1 MKLKLLKTGSLSLG
15 QSVSSRLYCRALSQS
30 LNWGWLLFFRNV
42 THSRAI
48 SNALSLLLL
57 FAACVACVFAVAR
70 VAALLTALET
80 DTITVFSTYNI
91 SISTVICIYTAVVLT
106 TGFV

>member
-1 MKLKLLKTGSLSLG
+1 
-15 QSVSSRLYCRALSQS
+15 VSS
-30 LNWGWLLFFRNV
+30 
-42 THSRAI
+42 
-48 SNALSLLLL
+48 
-57 FAACVACVFAVAR
+57 

-80 DTITVFSTYNI
+80 DTITVFITYISTYNI